1 MPAGIGAVDLML
13 QIPTDDPTTMYDFLR
28 PLLLDRESR
37 EQFKMPAEYMFKNV
51 PTTRKSSDY
60 VGIALDEMDKVG
72 IARAMIGVDAKN
84 AEAQRALREHPTRF
98 FGSFQVNPN
107 LGMEGV
113 RELVFLDLWDHF
125 ADPGAWRALDAG
137 TRLVEAA
144 LDAGCG
150 VALASNFDERLLAI
164 AGRVDPLCR
173 AAHVFASS
181 ELGWRKP
188 AAEFFRAVERRL
200 GAVAGELLLVGDDP
214 RLDVAA
220 ARAVGWR
227 SLGVGG

>member
-1 MPAGIGAVDLML
+1 MPDTFSLGSPLSPSSPASFPPPGVRHVVFDVVGTLVEPWPTVPVAYQRAARRQGLECSAEDLRGR
-13 QIPTDDPTTMYDFLR
+13 F
-28 PLLLDRESR
+28 
-37 EQFKMPAEYMFKNV
+37 
-51 PTTRKSSDY
+51 
-60 VGIALDEMDKVG
+60 
-72 IARAMIGVDAKN
+72 
-84 AEAQRALREHPTRF
+84 AEAWRRQEAIDANSLTPFATSRAREVERWRGIVHDVFAADAP
-98 FGSFQVNPN
+98 
-107 LGMEGV
+107 EGV
-113 RELVFLDLWDHF
+113 REMVFCDLWEHF

-188 AAEFFRAVERRL
+188 AAEFFRTVERRL